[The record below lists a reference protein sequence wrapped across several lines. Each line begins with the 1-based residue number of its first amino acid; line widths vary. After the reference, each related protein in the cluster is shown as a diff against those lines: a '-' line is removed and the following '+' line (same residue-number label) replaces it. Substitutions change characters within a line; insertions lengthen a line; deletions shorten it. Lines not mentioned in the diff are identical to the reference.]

1 MDSFTIELVS
11 NTSFNCCPNIIL
23 SSLTNFLPEQ
33 KHLKGEWEVAE
44 EKRMIVPMHIEPGLY
59 PSIVDMNNKTRER
72 LGAQAFEYNGIY
84 VSVDKFTQK
93 IAVPLPE
100 NESVFIIQSSDLSHI
115 FGWDLEQSQTG
126 VKMKGKGPH
135 YSQHFYDII

>member
-1 MDSFTIELVS
+1 MHSFTIELVS
-11 NTSFNCCPNIIL
+11 NTSFNCCPNKSL
-23 SSLTNFLPEQ
+23 SSFTNFLPEPKQ
-33 KHLKGEWEVAE
+33 LKGEWEVAD

-72 LGAQAFEYNGIY
+72 LGAQASEYNGIY

-115 FGWDLEQSQTG
+115 FGWDLEQNQTG

-135 YSQHFYDII
+135 YSQHSYDIM